1 MLGSPPILGELS
13 ALGFAVSLFIVI
25 CASEALN
32 EGYARLGA
40 HQFVFVAFSFPGAPF
55 SGGARCYSNENF
67 THAGRAEKRT
77 DLNLLCVGQATMRDH
92 TLFARVPLPALAR
105 LRRLQLHPG
114 LVAVLRLRRV
124 VAVLPSASA

>member
-55 SGGARCYSNENF
+55 WAVRDVIRMRILRMPAGLRSEQTSISCALVRRRCATIHCSLGCHFPPLRGFVAFSF
-67 THAGRAEKRT
+67 T
-77 DLNLLCVGQATMRDH
+77 
-92 TLFARVPLPALAR
+92 
-105 LRRLQLHPG
+105 PG
-114 LVAVLRLRRV
+114 LS
-124 VAVLPSASA
+124 PCFASAE